1 MADILSQEEIDALL
15 EVVDDGDTPQEQSAK
30 EDSSR
35 EIMLYDFKRPNRVS
49 KEQLRSI
56 KSIHD
61 KLARNLS
68 SQISTV
74 LRTIIE
80 IDLQSVDQ
88 MTYGEFLMSIPSP
101 TSFNIFSLK
110 PLDGDAVLELNPS
123 IVYPMLDRLLGGDG
137 KVYNIDR
144 ELTDI
149 ELNLLDTI
157 LRMILQKLKE
167 SWESV
172 LEFHPSIEA
181 KESSPNVVQIV
192 AQNEIVI
199 IVVLEITIGES
210 SGMINLAYPVIF
222 LESILSKMSNRDI
235 IISESNS
242 RKSKNKE
249 LKELIKRADIE
260 AEAILGD
267 TTLSLKEIL
276 DLEKGSVIRLDREV
290 SKSVTISVNKKDVFK
305 ANMSVEEYKKVF
317 EITEVI
323 YSDKDEVKETL
334 LKYEKERLERYKKL
348 KLANKEDE
356 NKKREAVNG

>member
-15 EVVDDGDTPQEQSAK
+15 EVVDDNEEASSIKQE
-30 EDSSR
+30 DSR

-61 KLARNLS
+61 KLARNLA

-80 IDLQSVDQ
+80 IELQSVDQ

-123 IVYPMLDRLLGGDG
+123 IVFPMLDRLLGGDG
-137 KVYNIDR
+137 KVYNVDR

-149 ELNLLDTI
+149 ELNLLDAI
-157 LRMILQKLKE
+157 LRMIMQKLKE
-167 SWESV
+167 SWENVMDFS
-172 LEFHPSIEA
+172 PSIEA
-181 KESSPNVVQIV
+181 KESSANVVQIV

-210 SGMINLAYPVIF
+210 SGMINIAYPVIF
-222 LESILSKMSNRDI
+222 LESVLSKMSNRDI

-242 RKSKNKE
+242 KKSKNKE
-249 LKELIKRADIE
+249 LKELVKRADIE
-260 AEAILGD
+260 AEVILGE

-276 DLEKGSVIRLDREV
+276 DLEKGSVIRLNREV
-290 SKSVTISVNKKDVFK
+290 SDIVTISINKKDIFK
-305 ANMSVEEYKKVF
+305 AQMSVQEYKKLL
-317 EITEVI
+317 EIKEI
-323 YSDKDEVKETL
+323 ISNDKDEVKEIL
-334 LKYEKERLERYKKL
+334 IKYEQERLEKYKTL
-348 KLANKEDE
+348 KSSTLKEKE
-356 NKKREAVNG
+356 KEKVVVNE